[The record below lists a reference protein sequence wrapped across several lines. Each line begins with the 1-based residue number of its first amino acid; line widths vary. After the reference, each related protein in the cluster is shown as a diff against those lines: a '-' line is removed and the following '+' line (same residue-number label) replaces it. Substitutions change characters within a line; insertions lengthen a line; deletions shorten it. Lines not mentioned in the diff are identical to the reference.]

1 MYILGCIGC
10 VIFFKSVK
18 SIDPCQFTCGNNLN
32 RIAASAC
39 FYRFPMYTF
48 GYLHRNL
55 DVAIIYKTEQ
65 ATRPY
70 YLQRMTA
77 NRFKEASRP

>member
-1 MYILGCIGC
+1 MHVYFGWIGC
-10 VIFFKSVK
+10 VIFLKSVK
-18 SIDPCQFTCGNNLN
+18 SIDPCQFICGNTPD
-32 RIAASAC
+32 RIAASAF

-65 ATRPY
+65 ATQWPY
-70 YLQRMTA
+70 
-77 NRFKEASRP
+77 